1 MAHPTIDHAGLDGR
15 TDQHGARILL
25 SEHHPIVR
33 RLLVIL
39 IEELGH
45 EAVVIGDGGEKPP
58 RGDLLLLDTSD
69 PQAVERARDLC
80 QLDWATPI
88 VCMDGLP
95 EASSVAGL
103 GPVGYLQ
110 KPFTIATLE
119 RSIDA
124 ALARVWSCPAD
135 RLAVA

>member
-1 MAHPTIDHAGLDGR
+1 MAHPTDQACLDDR
-15 TDQHGARILL
+15 TDRHGARILL

-45 EAVVIGDGGEKPP
+45 EAVVIGDGGEKPA
-58 RGDLLLLDTSD
+58 RGDLLLLDTSE

-80 QLDWATPI
+80 RLDSATPI

-95 EASSVAGL
+95 EVSSAGL

-135 RLAVA
+135 RRAAA

>member
-1 MAHPTIDHAGLDGR
+1 MAHPTTDHARPVDR
-15 TDQHGARILL
+15 ADRHGARILL

-45 EAVVIGDGGEKPP
+45 EAVVIGDDGEEPA
-58 RGDLLLLDTSD
+58 RGDLLLLDTSE

-103 GPVGYLQ
+103 GQVGYLQ

-124 ALARVWSCPAD
+124 ALARVWSCPVD
-135 RLAVA
+135 RCAVA

>member
-1 MAHPTIDHAGLDGR
+1 MAHPTTDQACLDDR
-15 TDQHGARILL
+15 TDRHGARILL
-25 SEHHPIVR
+25 SESHPIVR
-33 RLLVIL
+33 RLLIIL

-45 EAVVIGDGGEKPP
+45 EAVVVDDGAEKPAG
-58 RGDLLLLDTSD
+58 GDLLLLDTSE
-69 PQAVERARDLC
+69 PQAIERARDLC
-80 QLDWATPI
+80 RLDWATPI

-95 EASSVAGL
+95 EGSSVAGL
-103 GPVGYLQ
+103 GPVGYLR

-135 RLAVA
+135 RRAAA